1 MRALRSFTVRASL
14 PPALAPL
21 QEVATNLRWS
31 WDEHTRDLFR
41 WLDPQQWEESR
52 HDPVRMLGLVSRE
65 RLEEVASDPAFM
77 GFLDEVQ
84 HDLSRYLKAARWFQN
99 RPKSSL
105 RAIAYFSPEFGIAEA
120 LPQYSGGLGVL
131 AGDHLKAA
139 SSLGV
144 PLTGVG
150 LMYRHGYFRQQLNS
164 AGWQEEHYPIL
175 DPYAMPLT
183 LVDGKK
189 VTVDLGGRSLV
200 AQIWLAQVGRVKLYL
215 LDADVDDNDDDMRNV
230 TDRLYGGGTEH
241 RIRQEILLG
250 MGGVRA
256 LEAIGEPTQVFHTNE
271 GHAGFLGL
279 ERIRT
284 LMTDGALSF
293 SEAIVAVRSGTIFTT
308 HTPVPAGID
317 RFPRELMERYFS
329 GWAKECS
336 VSIDQLM
343 ELGHFPN
350 EPREAPFNMAVMGL
364 RLAGLS
370 NGVSKLHGEVSREMF
385 QDLWPGIEKEDA
397 PITSVT
403 NGVHAGT
410 WVSSEMNELLTRHVR
425 PAWDEAAAP
434 EWSRIGSV
442 RDDELWRVRQQGRE
456 ALVAFVRE
464 RLHRS
469 VVERGG
475 SESDAAWTREVL
487 DPRLLTIGFA
497 RRFAS
502 YKRATLL
509 LSQPDRLRELLLS
522 PDRPIQLVFAGKAHP
537 ADDIGKE
544 IIRQIV
550 QFSRAT
556 DVRHR
561 IAFVEDY
568 DIAVARMFVQG
579 SDVWLNTPRRP
590 NEASGT
596 SGEKALLSGALN
608 CSILDGWWAEM
619 FDGTNGWAISSAESY
634 QDLEQ
639 RDKAEADSLFDIL
652 EGEVTALFYD
662 RFEGPV
668 PRRWVRRIR
677 SSLQTLGPKVLA
689 SRMVKDYVQQMYE
702 PTAQRVDVMTADDYA
717 RARALAA
724 WQQRVKSA
732 WSDVAVESVQNE
744 AGSLVADLWTT
755 RKVEVEV
762 RLGQL
767 KAQDV
772 SVELLHGTVGPT
784 GELSETKPV
793 KLSLVVLEPEPVPSG
808 PAAAAAG
815 ADAAAAAAGADAAAA
830 DDAAAGAAAVAAVA
844 EAAGLAVNGSGPEK
858 AEDTSPEGTEE
869 AGVGAASDR
878 HVFQG
883 RFTCE
888 RAGRYGIAVR
898 VVPSHPDL
906 VVPADM
912 GCVTWASLV

>member
-21 QEVATNLRWS
+21 QEIASNLRWS
-31 WDEHTRDLFR
+31 WDEKTRDLFR
-41 WLDPQQWEESR
+41 WLDPQQWEEST
-52 HDPVRMLGLVSRE
+52 HDPVRMLGQVSRV
-65 RLEEVASDPAFM
+65 RLEELAADPAFM
-77 GFLDEVQ
+77 GFLDEIRG
-84 HDLSRYLKAARWFQN
+84 DLSRYMTSARWFQN
-99 RPKSSL
+99 LPPGSL
-105 RAIAYFSPEFGIAEA
+105 RAVAYFSPEFGIAEA

-144 PLTGVG
+144 PLTGIG

-175 DPYAMPLT
+175 DPYAMALT
-183 LVDGKK
+183 LVEGKK
-189 VTVDLGGRSLV
+189 VTVELGGQALV

-215 LDADVDDNDDDMRNV
+215 LDADVDDNDDDLRNV

-250 MGGVRA
+250 VGGVRA
-256 LEAIGEPTQVFHTNE
+256 LEAVGETTQVFHTNE

-284 LMTDGALSF
+284 LMTKRGLSF
-293 SEAIVAVRSGTIFTT
+293 AEAIVAVRAGTIFTT

-317 RFPRELMERYFS
+317 RFPRELMERYFW
-329 GWAKECS
+329 GWAEQCH

-343 ELGHFPN
+343 ELGHFPD
-350 EPREAPFNMAVMGL
+350 ESPHAPFNMAVMGL

-370 NGVSKLHGEVSREMF
+370 NGVSKLHGQVSREMF
-385 QDLWPGIEKEDA
+385 RSLWTGIETADA
-397 PITSVT
+397 PISSVT
-403 NGVHAGT
+403 NGVHART
-410 WVSSEMNELLTRHVR
+410 WVSPEMNELLTRYVR

-434 EWSRIGSV
+434 EWTRVAAV
-442 RDDELWRVRQQGRE
+442 RDDELWRVREQGRE
-456 ALVAFVRE
+456 AMVAFVRQ

-469 VVERGG
+469 VIERGG

-487 DPRLLTIGFA
+487 DSRLLTIGFA

-509 LSQPDRLRELLLS
+509 MSQPDRLRALLLS

-544 IIRQIV
+544 MIRQIV
-550 QFSRAT
+550 AFARDPA
-556 DVRHR
+556 VRHR
-561 IAFVEDY
+561 ITFVEDY
-568 DIAVARMFVQG
+568 DIAVARMLMQG

-590 NEASGT
+590 MEASGT

-619 FDGTNGWAISSAESY
+619 FDGSNGWAISSAEAY
-634 QDLEQ
+634 EDVAQ
-639 RDKAEADSLFDIL
+639 RDQAETDSLFEIL
-652 EGEVTALFYD
+652 EGQIVPMFYD

-689 SRMVKDYVQQMYE
+689 SRMVKDYVHQLYE
-702 PTAQRVDVMTADDYA
+702 PIAARSEDMTADDFK
-717 RARALAA
+717 RARALAE
-724 WQQRVKSA
+724 WQLRVKGA
-732 WSDVAVESVQNE
+732 WAGVAVESVDYE
-744 AGSLVADLWTT
+744 ASTLVANLWST
-755 RKVEVEV
+755 RQVHAEV
-762 RLGQL
+762 RLGTL
-767 KAQDV
+767 TPGDV
-772 SVELLHGTVGPT
+772 AVELIHGPVGPT
-784 GELSETKPV
+784 GELSDTAA
-793 KLSLVVLEPEPVPSG
+793 VPLAI
-808 PAAAAAG
+808 AAAEEAT
-815 ADAAAAAAGADAAAA
+815 
-830 DDAAAGAAAVAAVA
+830 DD
-844 EAAGLAVNGSGPEK
+844 LGSGRYRYQ
-858 AEDTSPEGTEE
+858 GT
-869 AGVGAASDR
+869 
-878 HVFQG
+878 
-883 RFTCE
+883 FTCE

-906 VVPADM
+906 AVPAEM
-912 GCVTWASLV
+912 GCVTWA